1 MPGVAASDVWQTL
14 AGDIKEKVVIQ
25 VAEHLASL
33 FALRF
38 NKAGSLYCIS
48 SPGCSDRTADEAGK
62 FEVGPIVSIPFYR
75 SLDGFDDYPSTDLHV
90 PGSPLTTELHSFRG
104 PFTNTGD
111 FLAHYLRALSFKV
124 EKCPEETLQALMVDC
139 EVETLSE
146 NPVAELRLK
155 REWAQEISQ
164 KAQNVLKKA
173 VELCD
178 YYSDDPPVGLDIPPP
193 SELPFTLCL
202 DDFRLNNIL
211 VCTILHGRCPHLFC

>member
-1 MPGVAASDVWQTL
+1 MPGAAASEVWQTL

-75 SLDGFDDYPSTDLHV
+75 SLDGSHDDPSTDLHV
-90 PGSPLTTELHSFRG
+90 PGSYLTTELHSLRG

-111 FLAHYLRALSFKV
+111 FLAHYFRALSFKI
-124 EKCPEETLQALMVDC
+124 EKYPGETLQALMDDS

-146 NPVAELRLK
+146 DTVAQLHLK
-155 REWAQEISQ
+155 REWAQGIIQ
-164 KAQNVLKKA
+164 KARSVLKKA
-173 VELCD
+173 MKLCD
-178 YYSDDPPVGLDIPPP
+178 YYSDDPPVGPDIPPP